1 MEYPTNGGGT
11 ILKKDE
17 NKQLT
22 YDEGASEQVSQQIM
36 DSYTSGV
43 VGTED
48 GRYDAEEKKED

>member
-1 MEYPTNGGGT
+1 M
-11 ILKKDE
+11 KKDE

-22 YDEGASEQVSQQIM
+22 YDERASEQVSQQIM

-48 GRYDAEEKKED
+48 GRYDAEEKKEN